1 MKKKF
6 LSFIL
11 ALIIALSFS
20 VTAFGGPGGGV
31 PPWDSPR
38 LVRNSS
44 VVIPDPI
51 CLEETEE
58 TEQPLDQGG
67 D

>member
-20 VTAFGGPGGGV
+20 ITAFGGPGGGF
-31 PPWDSPR
+31 PPLDSPR
-38 LVRNSS
+38 WFRNSS
-44 VVIPDPI
+44 IVIIDPI
-51 CLEETEE
+51 CLEELEE
-58 TEQPLDQGG
+58 TEQPEEVEQP
-67 D
+67 